1 MKSNNEKLTSVKV
14 DKTLF
19 DRFKI
24 ECYENNISLKQ
35 LVNKSI
41 FLYLNDNDFKTKIKS
56 VK

>member
-24 ECYENNISLKQ
+24 ECYENNISFKQ

-56 VK
+56 IK